1 MLRVFKEAQK
11 YNKNEA
17 TVSFYVH
24 TDKMTQSNYIVD
36 SNTKYMIHDYMI
48 LWLKA
53 LNYNKFEITP
63 WIMDLQIR
71 QQFNLLWS
79 SGTSN

>member
-1 MLRVFKEAQK
+1 MYVEGAERSSK

-17 TVSFYVH
+17 TVSFHVD

-36 SNTKYMIHDYMI
+36 SNTKYLNCMI

-53 LNYNKFEITP
+53 LHYNKIWNNT
-63 WIMDLQIR
+63 L
-71 QQFNLLWS
+71 N
-79 SGTSN
+79 

>member
-1 MLRVFKEAQK
+1 MYVKGVEISSK

-36 SNTKYMIHDYMI
+36 SNTKYSNYMI
-48 LWLKA
+48 PQLKA
-53 LNYNKFEITP
+53 FNYNKI
-63 WIMDLQIR
+63 
-71 QQFNLLWS
+71 
-79 SGTSN
+79 